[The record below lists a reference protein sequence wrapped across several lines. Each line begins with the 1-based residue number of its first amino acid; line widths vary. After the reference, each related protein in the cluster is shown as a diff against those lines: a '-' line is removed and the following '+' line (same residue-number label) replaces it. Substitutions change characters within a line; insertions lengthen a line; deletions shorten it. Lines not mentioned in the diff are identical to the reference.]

1 MKISIIIPNF
11 NGATNLKNNLPH
23 VLKAVAMSR
32 YVTEVIVVDD
42 ASTDNSLSQLK
53 LYLAL
58 RVIENKKNQGFAAAC
73 NIGVKEAT
81 GDVVV
86 LLNSDVYPAENFLD
100 FLIFHFEKDERVFA
114 VGCLEKVLNYNNQI
128 VEERGVGKLYFNNG
142 IFQHRAG
149 DINSGVTDWVCGGS
163 GAFRKR
169 VFLALGGFD
178 LRFAP
183 FYWEDIDLSY
193 RGKLAGYKLLFEK
206 NSVVY
211 HKHTEGS
218 IAKHHGENEIKKIS
232 FRNQIKFTEKHLGL
246 NFFRWLQFAF
256 FVVKLKIESPRAN

>member
-1 MKISIIIPNF
+1 M
-11 NGATNLKNNLPH
+11 
-23 VLKAVAMSR
+23 
-32 YVTEVIVVDD
+32 VDD
-42 ASTDNSLSQLK
+42 ASTDSSLSVLK
-53 LYLAL
+53 LYPAL
-58 RVIENKKNQGFAAAC
+58 RVIENKKNHGFAAAC

-86 LLNSDVYPAENFLD
+86 LLNSDVYPAEDFLD
-100 FLIFHFEKDERVFA
+100 DLVHHFASDARVFA

-128 VEERGVGKLYFNNG
+128 VEERGVGRLYFKNG

-149 DINSGVTDWVCGGS
+149 DINSKVTDWVCGGS
-163 GAFRKR
+163 GAFRKNI
-169 VFLALGGFD
+169 FLALGGFD

-193 RGKLAGYKLLFEK
+193 RAKLNGYKLLFEK

-218 IAKHHGENEIKKIS
+218 IVKHHGENEIKKIS
-232 FRNQIKFTEKHLGL
+232 FKNQIKFTQKHLGL
-246 NFFRWLQFAF
+246 DFFRWLQFVF
-256 FVVKLKIESPRAN
+256 FLVKVKIKSLHAD